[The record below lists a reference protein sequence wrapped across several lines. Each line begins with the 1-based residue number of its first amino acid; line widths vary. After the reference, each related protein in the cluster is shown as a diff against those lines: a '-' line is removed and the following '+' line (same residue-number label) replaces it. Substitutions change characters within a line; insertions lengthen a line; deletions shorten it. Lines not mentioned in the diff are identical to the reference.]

1 MDLDKCNYPQKEN
14 MKKRLVF
21 SPLSFLIILAAL
33 SGCQTAA
40 PDDPRAYAQKL
51 MQDTGQASAK
61 ITNVVSGD
69 KKYKRADALW
79 CIATDASTQDG
90 QIPYLLAVWR
100 TGDKWDG
107 TVLEQGYYEWDLYGC
122 PR

>member
-1 MDLDKCNYPQKEN
+1 
-14 MKKRLVF
+14 MKKRVI
-21 SPLSFLIILAAL
+21 LSFLSFVIILAVL
-33 SGCQTAA
+33 SGCQGASA
-40 PDDPRAYAQKL
+40 DDPRAYAQKL
-51 MQDTGQASAK
+51 MQQTGEASAK
-61 ITNVVSGD
+61 ITNVVSGNQ
-69 KKYKRADALW
+69 KYQRADALW

-90 QIPYLLAVWR
+90 QIPYLLAIWR